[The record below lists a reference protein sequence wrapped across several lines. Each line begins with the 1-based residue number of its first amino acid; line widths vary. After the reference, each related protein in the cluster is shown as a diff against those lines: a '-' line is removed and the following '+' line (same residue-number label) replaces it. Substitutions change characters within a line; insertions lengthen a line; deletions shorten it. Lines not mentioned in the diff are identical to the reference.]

1 MPRFLLKLP
10 REVREEARLCVDRP
24 LIESVEGLEAFGG
37 RRRGGEAVV
46 RPVGGGEMRSCR
58 GGEAGCRRY
67 WSSGGLSGSL
77 PWLASYTTVDDWAS
91 RSITA
96 A

>member
-37 RRRGGEAVV
+37 RWRGGEAVV
-46 RPVGGGEMRSCR
+46 RPVGGDEMR
-58 GGEAGCRRY
+58 GGETGCRRY

-77 PWLASYTTVDDWAS
+77 S
-91 RSITA
+91 
-96 A
+96 